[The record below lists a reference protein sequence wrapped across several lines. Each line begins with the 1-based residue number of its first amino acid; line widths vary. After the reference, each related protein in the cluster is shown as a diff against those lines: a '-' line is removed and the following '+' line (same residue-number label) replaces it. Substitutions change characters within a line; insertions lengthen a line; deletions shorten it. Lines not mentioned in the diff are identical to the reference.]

1 MARVHQPHING
12 PVRHLALGIDRSHS
26 PLEYPN
32 RPRTPIRFGFFGGF
46 QQTKGITDV
55 FDAAAELKR
64 NALDFELHV
73 WGPTPEFGPQ
83 EVSKRKLDDRVFL
96 HGMYSPDELWSVYSE
111 IDVALMATRVCE
123 PLGRIPLEAAAAGA
137 PTIAPAIGGI
147 VETIR
152 DGVDGLL
159 YKFRDKKH
167 LQHQMQRVIEE
178 PGLISSFIDNLQTV
192 PDTRERVA
200 AVEEFYFETLGIKNH
215 QAVSVVV

>member
-1 MARVHQPHING
+1 
-12 PVRHLALGIDRSHS
+12 
-26 PLEYPN
+26 
-32 RPRTPIRFGFFGGF
+32 
-46 QQTKGITDV
+46 
-55 FDAAAELKR
+55 
-64 NALDFELHV
+64 LDFELHV

-147 VETIR
+147 TETIR

-159 YKFRDKKH
+159 YKFRDSEDLENK
-167 LQHQMQRVIEE
+167 MRRVLVE
-178 PGLISSFIDNLQTV
+178 PGLVGQLIENLRAV
-192 PDTRERVA
+192 PDTRDRAA
-200 AVEEFYFETLGIKNH
+200 AVEQFYYEILGIES
-215 QAVSVVV
+215 QAPAAFAV